1 MRPLG
6 IRTALNCKIKHFP
19 LQGKWHL
26 LSTYF
31 PSGDWYLFIK
41 WPWAIFLYTLLFN
54 HKMLTTAQLVFLSS
68 SLTCS
73 LLWFIFT
80 VDWLQKACRRA
91 YKDREG
97 GTFRLVVCILVLL
110 VSSLISI
117 QFTDIT
123 LLKKPEF
130 TVCWFMVLSLF
141 LRTKHKLTI
150 KNRDT
155 QEFLN
160 SQTFHA
166 FSSQTH
172 KGSL

>member
-110 VSSLISI
+110 VSSFPPSYPSSLLI
-117 QFTDIT
+117 
-123 LLKKPEF
+123 LLY
-130 TVCWFMVLSLF
+130 WRS
-141 LRTKHKLTI
+141 
-150 KNRDT
+150 
-155 QEFLN
+155 LN
-160 SQTFHA
+160 SPYVGSWSFPS
-166 FSSQTH
+166 FSGPNIS
-172 KGSL
+172 